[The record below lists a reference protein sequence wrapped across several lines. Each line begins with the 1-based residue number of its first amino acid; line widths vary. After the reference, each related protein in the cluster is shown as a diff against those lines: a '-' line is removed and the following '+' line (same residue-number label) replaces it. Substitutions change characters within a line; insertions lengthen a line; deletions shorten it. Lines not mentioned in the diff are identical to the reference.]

1 LTTLYIRYP
10 ARAAAD
16 SGAIQQCHFALLGD
30 SGNVMQQG
38 ASALGNMAEL
48 VSSARRVVLM
58 LAAADVT
65 LLRVKTP
72 PLSAARLKAALPALV
87 EDQLLGD
94 PADCILALAPLG
106 PDESEGERTVAVV
119 QRAWLEVLVKA
130 LVAQGAHAVSA
141 VPAQLCLPLQPG
153 GASAAIALDNGGLE
167 LTLRTGH
174 HAGLGLTV
182 APDPEAALNTLRALA
197 GEAPL
202 AVYLPAALAPQ
213 YQPVAANMVGVS
225 LEHDNWTHWVAA
237 ARTAGPDLAAG
248 MASGTQARAWRR
260 WRWPAAL
267 AVLAVMVNV
276 AGLNIEWLRMKR
288 ESADIRKAMEQ
299 TFRAAYPNEPM
310 TEQAHVQMR
319 RNIERAKASSGEQTP
334 DEFTALAA
342 ALGEALATAGKRDV
356 VAGLGYKDRVLTV
369 KLKPNAADAG
379 VREQVNNLLKPR
391 HLVLSEG
398 DGGVWQIRIAGG
410 KS

>member
-1 LTTLYIRYP
+1 MTTLYIRYP

-38 ASALGNMAEL
+38 VSALGNMAEL
-48 VSSARRVVLM
+48 VASARRVVLL

-153 GASAAIALDNGGLE
+153 GASAAIALDDAGLE

-182 APDPEAALNTLRALA
+182 APEPEAALHTLRALA

-202 AVYLPAALAPQ
+202 TVYLPAALAPQ
-213 YQPVAANMVGVS
+213 YQPVASNMVGVS
-225 LEHDNWTHWVAA
+225 VEHDNWTHWVAA

-248 MASGTQARAWRR
+248 MATGTQARALRR

-267 AVLAVMVNV
+267 AILAVIVNV

-288 ESADIRKAMEQ
+288 EYADIRKGMEQ
-299 TFRAAYPNEPM
+299 TFRAAYPQEAMLDPV
-310 TEQAHVQMR
+310 AQMR
-319 RNIERAKASSGEQTP
+319 RNIANAKANSGELAP

-342 ALGEALATAGKRDV
+342 ALGEGLAATGRRDV
-356 VAGLGYKDRVLTV
+356 VAGLAYKERMLTV
-369 KLKPNAADAG
+369 KLKPNTVDAG
-379 VREQVNNLLKPR
+379 VRDQVKGALSQRGLA
-391 HLVLSEG
+391 LSEG
-398 DGGVWQIRIAGG
+398 EGGVWQIRIAGG

>member
-1 LTTLYIRYP
+1 V
-10 ARAAAD
+10 
-16 SGAIQQCHFALLGD
+16 LL
-30 SGNVMQQG
+30 
-38 ASALGNMAEL
+38 
-48 VSSARRVVLM
+48 

-94 PADCILALAPLG
+94 PADCMLALAPLG
-106 PDESEGERTVAVV
+106 PDEEEGERTVAVV

-153 GASAAIALDNGGLE
+153 GASAAIALDDAGLE

-182 APDPEAALNTLRALA
+182 APEPEAALQTLRALA

-202 AVYLPAALAPQ
+202 TVYLPAALAPQ

-225 LEHDNWTHWVAA
+225 VEHDNWAHWVAA

-260 WRWPAAL
+260 WRWPAVL
-267 AVLAVMVNV
+267 AVLAVAVNV

-288 ESADIRKAMEQ
+288 EYADIRKGMEQ
-299 TFRAAYPNEPM
+299 TFRAAYPQEAILDPV
-310 TEQAHVQMR
+310 AQMR
-319 RNIERAKASSGEQTP
+319 RNIAAAKANSGEQSP
-334 DEFTALAA
+334 DEFTALVA

-356 VAGLGYKDRVLTV
+356 VAGLAYKDRVLTV

-379 VREQVNNLLKPR
+379 ARDQVKGLLTPYG
-391 HLVLSEG
+391 LALSEG
-398 DGGVWQIRIAGG
+398 EGGVWQIRMAGG

>member
-1 LTTLYIRYP
+1 MTTLYIRYP

-38 ASALGNMAEL
+38 AAALGNMAEL
-48 VSSARRVVLM
+48 VSSARRVVLL

-65 LLRVKTP
+65 LLRVKAP

-94 PADCILALAPLG
+94 PADCILALAPVG
-106 PDESEGERTVAVV
+106 PDEADGERTVAVV
-119 QRAWLEVLVKA
+119 QRAWLDVLVKA

-153 GASAAIALDNGGLE
+153 GATAAIAPDDAGLE
-167 LTLRTGH
+167 LTLRTSH

-182 APDPEAALNTLRALA
+182 APDPEAALHTLRALA

-202 AVYLPAALAPQ
+202 TVYLPAALAPQ
-213 YQPVAANMVGVS
+213 YQPVAAAMVGVS
-225 LEHDNWTHWVAA
+225 IEHDNWTHWVAA

-248 MASGTQARAWRR
+248 MSNGGQARAWRR
-260 WRWPAAL
+260 WRWPAVL
-267 AVLAVMVNV
+267 AVLAVAVNV

-288 ESADIRKAMEQ
+288 ESADLRKGMEQ
-299 TFRAAYPNEPM
+299 TFRAAYPQEAILDPV
-310 TEQAHVQMR
+310 AQMR
-319 RNIERAKASSGEQTP
+319 RNIANAKAGSGDVAP

-342 ALGEALATAGKRDV
+342 SVGEVLAMAGKRDV
-356 VAGLGYKDRVLTV
+356 VAGLAYKDRVLTV
-369 KLKPNAADAG
+369 KLKPNAVDAG
-379 VREQVNNLLKPR
+379 GLAQVRDLLAQRNLA
-391 HLVLSEG
+391 LSEG
-398 DGGVWQIRIAGG
+398 EGGSWLIRMAGG

>member
-16 SGAIQQCHFALLGD
+16 SGAIQQCQFALLGD

-38 ASALGNMAEL
+38 AAALGNMAEL
-48 VSSARRVVLM
+48 VSSARRVVLL

-106 PDESEGERTVAVV
+106 PDESDGERTVAVV

-153 GASAAIALDNGGLE
+153 GASAAIALDDAGLE

-182 APDPEAALNTLRALA
+182 APEPADALNTLRALA

-202 AVYLPAALAPQ
+202 TVYVPAALAPQ
-213 YQPVAANMVGVS
+213 YQPAASNMVGVS

-248 MASGTQARAWRR
+248 MATGTQARAWRR
-260 WRWPAAL
+260 WRWPAVLALL
-267 AVLAVMVNV
+267 AVVVNV
-276 AGLNIEWLRMKR
+276 VGLNVEWLRMKR
-288 ESADIRKAMEQ
+288 EYADIRKGMEQ
-299 TFRAAYPNEPM
+299 TFRAAYPQEAILDPV
-310 TEQAHVQMR
+310 AQMR
-319 RNIERAKASSGEQTP
+319 RNIATAKANSGELAP

-342 ALGEALATAGKRDV
+342 SLGEALAVSGKRDV
-356 VAGLGYKDRVLTV
+356 VAGLGYKDRMLTV
-369 KLKPNAADAG
+369 KLKPNMADAG
-379 VREQVNNLLKPR
+379 TRDSVKSTLAQRGLA
-391 HLVLSEG
+391 LSEVE
-398 DGGVWQIRIAGG
+398 GGVWQIRIAGG

>member
-48 VSSARRVVLM
+48 VSSARRVVLL

-106 PDESEGERTVAVV
+106 PDESDGERTVAVV

-153 GASAAIALDNGGLE
+153 GASAAIALDDAGLE

-182 APDPEAALNTLRALA
+182 APEPETALNTLRALA

-202 AVYLPAALAPQ
+202 TVYLPAALAPQ
-213 YQPVAANMVGVS
+213 YQPVASNMVGVS

-237 ARTAGPDLAAG
+237 ARTAVPDLAAG

-260 WRWPAAL
+260 WRWPAVLAIL
-267 AVLAVMVNV
+267 AVVVNV
-276 AGLNIEWLRMKR
+276 VGLNVEWLRMKR
-288 ESADIRKAMEQ
+288 EYADIRKGMEQ
-299 TFRAAYPNEPM
+299 TFRAAYPNEPL
-310 TEQAHVQMR
+310 TDQLPLQMR
-319 RNIERAKASSGEQTP
+319 RNIATAKANSGELAP

-342 ALGEALATAGKRDV
+342 SLGEALATAGKRDV
-356 VAGLGYKDRVLTV
+356 VAGLGYKDRILTV
-369 KLKPNAADAG
+369 RLKPNMADAG
-379 VREQVNNLLKPR
+379 TRDSVKDALSRRGLA
-391 HLVLSEG
+391 LSEV
-398 DGGVWQIRIAGG
+398 DGGAWQIRIAGG

>member
-1 LTTLYIRYP
+1 MTTLYIRYP

-16 SGAIQQCHFALLGD
+16 SGAIQQCHFALVGD
-30 SGNVMQQG
+30 SGNVMQHG
-38 ASALGNMAEL
+38 ASALGNMAEQ
-48 VSSARRVVLM
+48 VSSARRVVLL

-94 PADCILALAPLG
+94 PADCMLALAPLG
-106 PDESEGERTVAVV
+106 PDEEEGERTVAVV

-153 GASAAIALDNGGLE
+153 GASAAIALDDAGLE

-182 APDPEAALNTLRALA
+182 APEPEAALQTLRALA

-202 AVYLPAALAPQ
+202 TVYLPAALAPQ
-213 YQPVAANMVGVS
+213 YQPVAASMVGVS
-225 LEHDNWTHWVAA
+225 VEHDNWTHWVTA

-248 MASGTQARAWRR
+248 MSNGTQARAWRR
-260 WRWPAAL
+260 WRWPAVL
-267 AVLAVMVNV
+267 AVLAVAVNV

-288 ESADIRKAMEQ
+288 EYADIRKGMEQ
-299 TFRAAYPNEPM
+299 TFRAAYPQEAILDPV
-310 TEQAHVQMR
+310 AQMR
-319 RNIERAKASSGEQTP
+319 RNIATAKAGSGELSP
-334 DEFTALAA
+334 DEFTAMAA
-342 ALGEALATAGKRDV
+342 ALGEALAAAGKRDV

-369 KLKPNAADAG
+369 KLKPNAVDAG
-379 VREQVNNLLKPR
+379 ARDQVKGLLGL
-391 HLVLSEG
+391 HSLALSEG
-398 DGGVWQIRIAGG
+398 EGGVWQIRMAGG

>member
-1 LTTLYIRYP
+1 MTTLYIRYP

-16 SGAIQQCHFALLGD
+16 SGAIQPCHFALLGD

-38 ASALGNMAEL
+38 ASALGSMAEL
-48 VSSARRVVLM
+48 VASARRVVLM

-106 PDESEGERTVAVV
+106 PDDSDGERTVAVV
-119 QRAWLEVLVKA
+119 QRAWLDVLVKA

-153 GASAAIALDNGGLE
+153 GASAAIALDNAGLE

-174 HAGLGLTV
+174 QAGLGLTV
-182 APDPEAALNTLRALA
+182 APEPEAALATLRALA

-202 AVYLPAALAPQ
+202 AVYVPAALAPH
-213 YQPVAANMVGVS
+213 YQPVAAGMVGVS

-248 MASGTQARAWRR
+248 MATGTQARAWRR

-267 AVLAVMVNV
+267 ALLAVLVNV
-276 AGLNIEWLRMKR
+276 VGLNIEWLRMKR
-288 ESADIRKAMEQ
+288 ESADIRKGMEQ
-299 TFRAAYPNEPM
+299 TFRAAYPQEAM
-310 TEQAHVQMR
+310 LDAVAQMR
-319 RNIERAKASSGEQTP
+319 RNIATAKAGSGEQTP

-342 ALGEALATAGKRDV
+342 ALGEALASAGKRDV
-356 VAGLGYKDRVLTV
+356 VAGLAYKDRVLTV

-379 VREQVNNLLKPR
+379 VRQQVNDLLKPR
-391 HLVLSEG
+391 QLALSEG
-398 DGGVWQIRIAGG
+398 EGGVWQIRMAGG